1 MKIILIEDRII
12 RKELF
17 LERSEIDLSQYGFL
31 KEISAQELK
40 QLKHDINFGKDL
52 SFLSEFDLIIT
63 HKSAFSLNQ
72 QDVLSSMGKSIVYFS
87 GGISQSF
94 YLEYPFPCLHINSSD
109 FYSENLIVFLNNI
122 KDNGQIEM
130 LILQFGIKWKLNL
143 LLSTRDKIKQL
154 VYKYVN
160 VDLFAEDFSEIFTD
174 KLLTIISSIQ
184 LKDDIAEIREFGLM
198 WNEVEKIN
206 NVLERLNQEI
216 NNNIL

>member
-1 MKIILIEDRII
+1 
-12 RKELF
+12 
-17 LERSEIDLSQYGFL
+17 
-31 KEISAQELK
+31 
-40 QLKHDINFGKDL
+40 
-52 SFLSEFDLIIT
+52 
-63 HKSAFSLNQ
+63 
-72 QDVLSSMGKSIVYFS
+72 
-87 GGISQSF
+87 
-94 YLEYPFPCLHINSSD
+94 
-109 FYSENLIVFLNNI
+109 
-122 KDNGQIEM
+122 M

-216 NNNIL
+216 NINIL